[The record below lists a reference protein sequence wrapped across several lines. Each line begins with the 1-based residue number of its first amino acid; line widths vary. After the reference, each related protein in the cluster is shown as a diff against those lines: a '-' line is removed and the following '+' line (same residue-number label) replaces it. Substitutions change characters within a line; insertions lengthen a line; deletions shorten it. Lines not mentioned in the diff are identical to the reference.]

1 MLEIRVLEFQVNT
14 KVLNL
19 IHPIQVNTYNHKSKL
34 VLVNAYQSLQYDQMP
49 CNAYDDMSCF

>member
-1 MLEIRVLEFQVNT
+1 MLEIRVLEFQFNT

-34 VLVNAYQSLQYDQMP
+34 VLVNAYPS
-49 CNAYDDMSCF
+49 FH